1 MTIDEAIKH
10 CEEVAE
16 KNEKQAKECHD
27 NQVRKCEVISF
38 AEMDYTREN
47 ECLECAKEH
56 RQLAEWLR
64 ELKAYRESRKE
75 ITRKMNSGQWSE
87 GVVYG
92 LDKAVRIMEKHLRE
106 VNADE

>member
-1 MTIDEAIKH
+1 MTIEEAIKILDGKAEYWESKARKKNDGTMSTMLFN
-10 CEEVAE
+10 EE
-16 KNEKQAKECHD
+16 QAK
-27 NQVRKCEVISF
+27 V
-38 AEMDYTREN
+38 Y
-47 ECLECAKEH
+47 

-87 GVVYG
+87 GVVFG
-92 LDKAVRIMEKHLRE
+92 LDKAVRTMEKHLME

>member
-1 MTIDEAIKH
+1 MEIDEEIKY
-10 CEEVAE
+10 CEKVAE
-16 KNEKQAKECHD
+16 DQEWMAQAYDDDSMGEKLC
-27 NQVRKCEVISF
+27 
-38 AEMDYTREN
+38 Y
-47 ECLECAKEH
+47 ECAKER

-106 VNADE
+106 VKADAEIHS

>member
-1 MTIDEAIKH
+1 MIQSIDDAIQH

-16 KNEKQAKECHD
+16 QKEQEAKEAH
-27 NQVRKCEVISF
+27 VLSG
-38 AEMDYTREN
+38 MD
-47 ECLECAKEH
+47 CLECAKEH
-56 RQLAEWLR
+56 RQLAKWLR

-106 VNADE
+106 VKADAEIHS